1 MKQQESTKTITV
13 SGLCA
18 GQSVKEIMKFA
29 NIKKGG
35 VGDRGQA
42 SQLA

>member
-1 MKQQESTKTITV
+1 MKQQESMRTITV

-18 GQSVKEIMKFA
+18 GQRVKEIMKFA

-35 VGDRGQA
+35 VGDGGQA
-42 SQLA
+42 SQVA